1 MGEAERSF
9 LREGEVAGVPYL
21 LGVPNQLQ
29 RGLAGTR
36 VGRGVGSSLEFLDHR
51 EYQPGDDI
59 RHINWQALARND
71 RLSIKLFREEISPHA
86 DVLFDA
92 SSSMDLPGTPK
103 GRAAIGLTALLAKAA
118 DNAGFT
124 CSPWR
129 IGAGCERVWNGHLPP
144 SAWEDIDLSHPEDGG
159 EALARLPPTLRP
171 HGLRVLI
178 SDLLWAAD
186 PAAILRLLSHQA
198 AAVLVV
204 QVLAQSELQ
213 PDFQGNIR
221 LIDRETGRE
230 EEVFLDQAA
239 IARYKAHL
247 ARHQDHWLL
256 ACRRVGA
263 TLVTVVAEHLV
274 ADWKPTP
281 IVERQFLSAV

>member
-1 MGEAERSF
+1 MGEAERTF
-9 LREGEVAGVPYL
+9 LREGEVAGIPYL

-29 RGLAGTR
+29 RGLSGTR

-86 DVLFDA
+86 DVLLDA
-92 SSSMDLPGTPK
+92 SVSMALPGTQK
-103 GRAAIGLTALLAKAA
+103 GRAAVGLTALLAKAA

-124 CSPWR
+124 CAPWQ
-129 IGAGCERVWNGHLPP
+129 IGAGCERVRNGHLPP
-144 SAWEDIDLSHPEDGG
+144 SSWEGVALDHPGDGG
-159 EALARLPPTLRP
+159 SALARLPPTLRP
-171 HGLRVLI
+171 QGLRILV
-178 SDLLWAAD
+178 SDLLWEAD
-186 PAAILRLLSHQA
+186 PGSILRLLAHQA

-204 QVLAQSELQ
+204 QVLAFDELQ
-213 PDFQGNIR
+213 PPFQGNVC
-221 LIDRETGRE
+221 LIDSETGRE

-239 IARYKAHL
+239 LARYRAHL

-256 ACRRVGA
+256 ACRKVGA
-263 TLVTVVAEHLV
+263 TLVTVVAERLV
-274 ADWKPTP
+274 EGWKPTP